1 MEDLLRFF
9 RAYELWIYL
18 VLAIG
23 GLIYV
28 RKFILAWEEMRA
40 AAFGLE
46 RESAQSRLNQSAGM
60 AVLLLMIG
68 IAVFAVVTFVAP
80 SFPGS
85 NPLLTPT
92 LDLLATHTAT
102 LVAEADGAQATQEAG
117 QMEAIPSPSPTGVQ
131 IVGEGCVPGQIMISS
146 PHEGVELSGVITI
159 KGTANIANFGFYKYE
174 VARPDDDVWLTIQAG
189 REIKQEND
197 LGQWDT
203 RTLSPGDYMLRLV
216 VTDNQGNSL
225 PPCVIQVRVN
235 NPVETAGP

>member
-1 MEDLLRFF
+1 MEEVLRFF

-18 VLAIG
+18 VLAVG

-46 RESAQSRLNQSAGM
+46 RESAQSRLNQAAGM
-60 AVLLLMIG
+60 AVLSLMIG
-68 IAVFAVVTFVAP
+68 IAVFAAVTFIAP
-80 SFPGS
+80 TYPGS
-85 NPLLTPT
+85 NPLITPT
-92 LDLLATHTAT
+92 LDLLATHTST
-102 LVAEADGAQATQEAG
+102 LSVVNDNDQATMETG
-117 QMEAIPSPSPTGVQ
+117 QIESSPSPNAVE
-131 IVGEGCVPGQIMISS
+131 IIGEGCVPGQIMISS
-146 PHEGVELSGVITI
+146 PQEGIDLSGVITI
-159 KGTANIANFGFYKYE
+159 KGTANIPNFGFYKYE
-174 VARPDDDVWLTIQAG
+174 VARPDEDAWLTIQAG
-189 REIKQEND
+189 RQTVQEND

-235 NPVETAGP
+235 NPVETTGP

>member
-1 MEDLLRFF
+1 MEDALRFF
-9 RAYELWIYL
+9 RAYELWVYL
-18 VLAIG
+18 VLALG

-46 RESAQSRLNQSAGM
+46 RESAQARLNQAAGM
-60 AVLLLMIG
+60 TVLLLMIG
-68 IAVFAVVTFVAP
+68 IAVFAVVTFIVP

-92 LDLLATHTAT
+92 MDLLATHTAT
-102 LVAEADGAQATQEAG
+102 LNAENEAIQATVPTDQSG
-117 QMEAIPSPSPTGVQ
+117 SVPSPTAIQV
-131 IVGEGCVPGQIMISS
+131 VGEGCVPGQIMISS
-146 PHEGVELSGVITI
+146 PQEGIELSDVITI

-189 REIKQEND
+189 RQIVIEND

-203 RTLSPGDYMLRLV
+203 RTLTSGDYMLRLV
-216 VTDNQGNSL
+216 VTDNQGQSL

-235 NPVETAGP
+235 NPVESVEP

>member
-1 MEDLLRFF
+1 MEEALRFF
-9 RAYELWIYL
+9 RAYELWVYL
-18 VLAIG
+18 VLALG
-23 GLIYV
+23 GLIYI

-46 RESAQSRLNQSAGM
+46 RESAQSRLNQAAGM
-60 AVLLLMIG
+60 TVLLLMIG
-68 IAVFAVVTFVAP
+68 IAVFALVTFIVP

-92 LDLLATHTAT
+92 LDLLSTHTAT
-102 LVAEADGAQATQEAG
+102 LSAENGADQAAMQTDQIG
-117 QMEAIPSPSPTGVQ
+117 LVPSPTEVL
-131 IVGEGCVPGQIMISS
+131 IVGEGCVPGQIMISD
-146 PHEGVELSGVITI
+146 PLEGAELSDVITI

-189 REIKQEND
+189 REIVNEND

-203 RTLSPGDYMLRLV
+203 RTLTSGDYMLRLV
-216 VTDNQGNSL
+216 VTDNQGQSL

-235 NPVETAGP
+235 NPVEPVGP

>member
-1 MEDLLRFF
+1 MEEVLRFF

-18 VLAIG
+18 TLAVG

-60 AVLLLMIG
+60 AVLVLLIG
-68 IAVFAVVTFVAP
+68 IAVFAMVTFVAP
-80 SFPGS
+80 SFPES
-85 NPLLTPT
+85 NPHMTPT
-92 LDLLATHTAT
+92 LNLLATPTFT
-102 LVAEADGAQATQEAG
+102 LAAENEGDPAALEGTQ
-117 QMEAIPSPSPTGVQ
+117 IDSSPTPAAVQ
-131 IVGEGCVPGQIMISS
+131 IVGEGCVPGQLMISS
-146 PHEGVELSGVITI
+146 PQEGVELSGVITI
-159 KGTANIANFGFYKYE
+159 KGTANIENFGFYKYE
-174 VARPDDDVWLTIQAG
+174 VASPDQDVWLTIQAG
-189 REIKQEND
+189 REIKQDSD

>member
-1 MEDLLRFF
+1 MEDALRFF
-9 RAYELWIYL
+9 RAYELWVYL
-18 VLAIG
+18 VLALG
-23 GLIYV
+23 GLIYI
-28 RKFILAWEEMRA
+28 RKFIIAWEEMRA

-46 RESAQSRLNQSAGM
+46 RESAQARLNQAAGM
-60 AVLLLMIG
+60 TVLLLMIG
-68 IAVFAVVTFVAP
+68 IAVFAVVTFIVP

-102 LVAEADGAQATQEAG
+102 LSAENEVNQAAVQTDQIG
-117 QMEAIPSPSPTGVQ
+117 SVPSPTEVQ
-131 IVGEGCVPGQIMISS
+131 VGGEGCVPGQIMISS
-146 PHEGVELSGVITI
+146 PQEGAELSEVITI

-189 REIKQEND
+189 REIVNDND

-203 RTLSPGDYMLRLV
+203 RTLTSGDYMLRLV
-216 VTDNQGNSL
+216 VTDNQGQSL

-235 NPVETAGP
+235 NPVEPVGP

>member
-1 MEDLLRFF
+1 MEDALRFF
-9 RAYELWIYL
+9 RAYELWVYL
-18 VLAIG
+18 VLALG
-23 GLIYV
+23 GLIYI

-46 RESAQSRLNQSAGM
+46 RESAQARLNQAAGM
-60 AVLLLMIG
+60 TVLLLMIG
-68 IAVFAVVTFVAP
+68 IAVFAVVTFVVP

-102 LVAEADGAQATQEAG
+102 LSAENEADQTVIQTDQVG
-117 QMEAIPSPSPTGVQ
+117 SVPSPTEVQ
-131 IVGEGCVPGQIMISS
+131 VVGEGCVPGQIMISS
-146 PHEGVELSGVITI
+146 PQEGAELSDVITI

-189 REIKQEND
+189 REIVTEND

-203 RTLSPGDYMLRLV
+203 RTLTSGDYMLRLV
-216 VTDNQGNSL
+216 VTDNQGQSL

-235 NPVETAGP
+235 NPVEPVGP

>member
-1 MEDLLRFF
+1 MEDALRFF
-9 RAYELWIYL
+9 RAYELWVYL
-18 VLAIG
+18 MLALG
-23 GLIYV
+23 GLIYI

-46 RESAQSRLNQSAGM
+46 RESAQSRLNQAAGM
-60 AVLLLMIG
+60 TVLLLMIG
-68 IAVFAVVTFVAP
+68 IAVFAVVTFVVP

-102 LVAEADGAQATQEAG
+102 LNAENGADQAAMQTDQSG
-117 QMEAIPSPSPTGVQ
+117 SIPSPTVVQ
-131 IVGEGCVPGQIMISS
+131 IVGEGCVPGQIMISD
-146 PHEGVELSGVITI
+146 PVEGTELSDVITI

-189 REIKQEND
+189 REIVIEND

-203 RTLSPGDYMLRLV
+203 RTLTSGDYMLRLV
-216 VTDNQGNSL
+216 VTDNQGQSL

-235 NPVETAGP
+235 NPVEPVGP